1 VFSSDLINNFSYIA
15 DQTVRIE
22 DKRLI
27 EYFNFPISDCDILF
41 TLTYSNNTY
50 KENVHNLIRKMVFIK
65 EKRFINLD
73 TLSKIFAIM
82 GINELYIF
90 SIDEE
95 LKESKIIIR
104 NNGCI
109 IRYIE
114 ILPDDQF

>member
-1 VFSSDLINNFSYIA
+1 M
-15 DQTVRIE
+15 RIE
-22 DKRLI
+22 DNRLI
-27 EYFNFPISDCDILF
+27 EDFNFPLSDCDILF
-41 TLTYSNNTY
+41 TLTYNNTY
-50 KENVHNLIRKMVFIK
+50 KENFGNLITKMVFIK

-73 TLSKIFAIM
+73 TLSKILAIM

-95 LKESKIIIR
+95 LKESKITIR